1 MAASPIDR
9 SISIKFEINQPNN
22 QQKRDPMRTER
33 ETKQSKAK
41 QRNDRWGMCIYHYYR
56 YYNQSNH
63 KIVLF

>member
-9 SISIKFEINQPNN
+9 SISIEFEINQPNN

-41 QRNDRWGMCIYHYYR
+41 LSKETIAGACAYITTTATT
-56 YYNQSNH
+56 SNPIT
-63 KIVLF
+63 K